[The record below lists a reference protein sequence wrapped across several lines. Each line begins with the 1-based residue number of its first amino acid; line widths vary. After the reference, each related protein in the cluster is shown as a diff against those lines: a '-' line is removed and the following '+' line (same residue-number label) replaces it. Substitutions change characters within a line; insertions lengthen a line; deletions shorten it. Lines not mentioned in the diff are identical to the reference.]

1 MKVIARV
8 VPELEQTEHSGQTG
22 RNLLERSRG
31 GELFLKEQSL
41 WRQKPAE
48 AYKESRAH
56 SAEAWKQAPAPC
68 GPKGLQRYFV
78 TLTRLCS
85 VLAPAMTRQL
95 DQLMKVLVTELR
107 SNPATALRRLAAYS
121 YSKTRVPRVAS

>member
-1 MKVIARV
+1 MKVNARV

-56 SAEAWKQAPAPC
+56 SAEPWKQAPAPC
-68 GPKGLQRYFV
+68 GPKGLQRYFDE
-78 TLTRLCS
+78 TLLRARPGNDAS
-85 VLAPAMTRQL
+85 ARPA
-95 DQLMKVLVTELR
+95 DEGF
-107 SNPATALRRLAAYS
+107 SH
-121 YSKTRVPRVAS
+121 